1 MERLSARSCEQWRHA
16 AALDALGGLVDDERA
31 GLLAHLDGCAACR
44 EVAAEL
50 ATTAEA
56 LAAVDHDTVHQT
68 ASVPPVLAA
77 RVLGTLHDDVVVAH
91 RRRRVA
97 AVGGAVVALAASV
110 ALVLALA
117 LPGGIATPARSR
129 TEVLR
134 GAAGA
139 TATAVLT
146 SRSWGTSV
154 AIVAER
160 GLPKGAVYNVA
171 MRTGVAS
178 WWATGSF
185 LAPSGRVPPQMACAV
200 PMDAITGIRVTTS
213 AGTTVL
219 ESLANPGT
227 TW

>member
-1 MERLSARSCEQWRHA
+1 MERMSARSCEQWRHA
-16 AALDALGGLVDDERA
+16 AALDALGGLEDDERA

-110 ALVLALA
+110 ALVL
-117 LPGGIATPARSR
+117 
-129 TEVLR
+129 
-134 GAAGA
+134 
-139 TATAVLT
+139 T

>member
-1 MERLSARSCEQWRHA
+1 MERMSARSCEQWRHA
-16 AALDALGGLVDDERA
+16 AALDALGGLEDDERA

-77 RVLGTLHDDVVVAH
+77 RVLGTLHDDVMVAH

-129 TEVLR
+129 TEVPHERLVR
-134 GAAGA
+134 
-139 TATAVLT
+139 TA
-146 SRSWGTSV
+146 V